1 MAGFKPGNSGV
12 RSDCSAN
19 YANTPD
25 YCATTI
31 VQSQILLLSSK
42 QINHFYRKI
51 PLGHNIKVETDS
63 NKLKKVVPYVC
74 V

>member
-42 QINHFYRKI
+42 QINHFYRKY
-51 PLGHNIKVETDS
+51 L
-63 NKLKKVVPYVC
+63 
-74 V
+74 